1 MGVYIKG
8 MDMPKGCSRCTL
20 LYRGSDERYH
30 CPFNSSCV
38 WLDFDDI
45 PDYIID
51 NDCPLV
57 SVPTL
62 HGRLVD
68 IDAEVEKHDCVPI
81 LGEHLKLMAKH
92 MTTVIEG
99 EE

>member
-8 MDMPKGCSRCTL
+8 IDMPKEPWDCPCHNGETGQCKVINIGC
-20 LYRGSDERYH
+20 Y
-30 CPFNSSCV
+30 
-38 WLDFDDI
+38 
-45 PDYIID
+45 DYIPK
-51 NDCPLV
+51 NCPLV
-57 SVPTL
+57 YVPTP

-81 LGEHLKLMAKH
+81 LGEHLRLMAKH
-92 MTTVIEG
+92 MTTVIES